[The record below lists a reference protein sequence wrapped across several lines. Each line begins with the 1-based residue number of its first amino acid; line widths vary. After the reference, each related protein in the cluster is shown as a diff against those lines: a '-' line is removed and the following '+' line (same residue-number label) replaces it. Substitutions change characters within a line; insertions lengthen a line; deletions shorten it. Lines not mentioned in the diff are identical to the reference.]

1 MLARVLAMAL
11 CLSDCL
17 SVSVTSRSSIETD
30 ERIELIFGKGASFH
44 LSYTV
49 LKENSGNSK
58 NKGTFL
64 WNFVPNF
71 GISIVETCHR
81 LKLEKVGRSES
92 DQLDRRRATKLTIP
106 ASSDARP
113 LVYHSIKL
121 CLQHDSVARSIS
133 DS

>member
-17 SVSVTSRSSIETD
+17 SVSVTSRSSIETA
-30 ERIELIFGKGASFH
+30 ERIELIFGTGASFR

-58 NKGTFL
+58 NKGTSL

-71 GISIVETCHR
+71 GSLYQS
-81 LKLEKVGRSES
+81 LKRVIDLSSKK
-92 DQLDRRRATKLTIP
+92 LDARRAINWAVVEQL
-106 ASSDARP
+106 S
-113 LVYHSIKL
+113 
-121 CLQHDSVARSIS
+121 
-133 DS
+133 